1 MQVKYGW
8 LLATAILVQTLCA
21 QTSLLIDTRHSTPAD
36 FNYLLQP
43 NHAIATND
51 TIHEW
56 ITDLAEP
63 ALLDSMIEKR
73 KQHHKVFLVGW
84 MIHAFGGYNWRAVD
98 MHKQKFV
105 GTVVRNSKSSTE
117 EYTEY
122 DINFDINFHLKKYLN
137 KIFYAYDLQ
146 KKIGRQDIR
155 KSHHRNYDSIP
166 FVRDTSLIDIRNYRL
181 HCELTPPRAF
191 RPQLNYLFY
200 PTLPETKSLAQH
212 PNFETNHPTMGF
224 YGTYCLDCNHSCHPE
239 LHPYEW
245 VWWLKANKNDF
256 SNTKTWLIGLMH
268 ESSNRMKNWSQN
280 PMAGSI
286 KIPFAF
292 KCDNEAGTSFV
303 IKAEHL
309 VFDRF
314 VESNSSLLPITE
326 TSYSAK
332 EDRSFTVNGFEHI
345 NIEVNF
351 STALTT
357 ESLRYAFNHINYDEQ
372 KQVLSGYFHLAMSV
386 ENLYT
391 ARVTFETKE

>member
-1 MQVKYGW
+1 MQIKFGW
-8 LLATAILVQTLCA
+8 LLAPAILVQTLCA
-21 QTSLLIDTRHSTPAD
+21 QTSLLVSTRHSTPEE
-36 FNYLLQP
+36 FTYLLQT
-43 NHAIATND
+43 NDAIAAND
-51 TIHEW
+51 TIQELV
-56 ITDLAEP
+56 TDLVEP
-63 ALLDSMIEKR
+63 ILLDSVIEKR

-84 MIHAFGGYNWRAVD
+84 IIHAFGGYNWRAVD
-98 MHKQKFV
+98 MQKQKFV
-105 GTVVRNSKSSTE
+105 GTVVRNSKSGRE

-122 DINFDINFHLKKYLN
+122 DINFDINFHLKKYLY
-137 KIFYAYDLQ
+137 KAMEAYDLQ

-155 KSHHRNYDSIP
+155 RSHHRNYDSIP
-166 FVRDTSLIDIRNYRL
+166 FVRDTNLIDIRNYRL

-191 RPQLNYLFY
+191 RSQLNYLFY
-200 PTLPETKSLAQH
+200 PTLPESKSLALH

-256 SNTKTWLIGLMH
+256 SHSKTWLIGLMH

-280 PMAGSI
+280 PMTGSI

-292 KCDNEAGTSFV
+292 ACDGVAGTSFI
-303 IKAEHL
+303 IKTEHL

-314 VESNSSLLPITE
+314 IEPNSSLLPITE
-326 TSYSAK
+326 PSYSAK
-332 EDRSFTVNGFEHI
+332 NDRSFTIDGLAHVNI
-345 NIEVNF
+345 DVTF
-351 STALTT
+351 STSLNT
-357 ESLRYAFNHINYDEQ
+357 ESFKYSFSHINYDEQ
-372 KQVLSGYFHLAMSV
+372 SQVISGFFHLAASV